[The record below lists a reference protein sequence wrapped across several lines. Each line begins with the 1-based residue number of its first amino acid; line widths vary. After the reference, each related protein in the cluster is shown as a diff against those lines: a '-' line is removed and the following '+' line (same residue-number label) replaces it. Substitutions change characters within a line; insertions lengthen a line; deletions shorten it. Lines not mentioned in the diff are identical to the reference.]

1 MSRNS
6 SRSRTAVSRLQ
17 VACAAGA
24 GNLKDPCARQSK
36 CILGVDY
43 IVGYDKTIG

>member
-6 SRSRTAVSRLQ
+6 SRSRIAVSRLT

-24 GNLKDPCARQSK
+24 GALRATPQSE
-36 CILGVDY
+36 GSS
-43 IVGYDKTIG
+43 